1 MSTTA
6 TPELPGL
13 DPGLTRLETDTR
25 AGALHSLVLDRVL
38 TTGGPARWIDARGH
52 ATTRPL
58 YRLAPDRRVLDR
70 VGVAR
75 AFTAAQHYSLVAD
88 VTAELPDDAALLVL
102 PAIDWFY
109 ATDDCRRGEGHE
121 MLDDALAL
129 VGRAAAERDLPV
141 LLTTATDGPLAAR
154 VADATDRVVECTDT
168 AMGPRFRSDDFETL
182 VYPDAGGLQTTLAF
196 WQRVL
201 AARHADRVGGASGG
215 PGSDDRP
222 AGAAGGAPGSGG
234 ASGPATAEPASRPGG
249 AAPRPASDRQRE
261 VTADG
266 AH

>member
-1 MSTTA
+1 MSTTT

-25 AGALHSLVLDRVL
+25 CGALHSLVLDRVL
-38 TTGGPARWIDARGH
+38 SAGGSARWIDANGH

-75 AFTAAQHYSLVAD
+75 AFTAVQHYSLVAD
-88 VTAELPDDAALLVL
+88 VTAALPDDTSLLVL
-102 PAIDWFY
+102 PTVDWFY

-129 VGRAAAERDLPV
+129 VERAAADRDLPV

-154 VADATDRVVECTDT
+154 VAEATDHVVACTDT

-201 AARHADRVGGASGG
+201 AARHPDRVGERADTVGG
-215 PGSDDRP
+215 SPRPEETGGP
-222 AGAAGGAPGSGG
+222 AGA
-234 ASGPATAEPASRPGG
+234 EPGG
-249 AAPRPASDRQRE
+249 AAPPSAGDRRRE
-261 VTADG
+261 VTVDG